1 MRNSIIFFIWALLIA
16 CNADSYGASCI
27 ALVFE
32 KLDDGL
38 RDASFK
44 QVLADAND
52 SDHLVAVS
60 GSSVY
65 SSHDGGNKWSQI
77 FSLRSEGIFVNTV
90 DLSSGKIYCGTDDG
104 LYTGIE
110 RGDRWKRIFG
120 GIGRRENSVL
130 SVAVTPAGGTMI
142 FVGTR
147 SGLFVS
153 RDAGRNWNK
162 VRGMPADLSVR
173 KILYAGSVIYALTDR
188 GLYRGYDNGSSWKI
202 SYGTVPV
209 RENGYSGSGEDS
221 LSGGV
226 EPERGRSLTS
236 LVAAPDDPDKLFMG
250 TTSGLIVSED
260 GGRTWKVSRFAGI
273 TGAEVRALSSASD
286 DMLTIFA
293 ATGNGL
299 YCLDPASGKSLRLY
313 KGLLTEDVRDVAV
326 TVNPY
331 GPVIVA
337 TGRGLYI
344 SYIDASAASYDS
356 AVKTDSALW
365 IFSGEPTIA
374 DVREAAIRYAE
385 VDPRKIRKWRRAASN
400 RAWLPDL
407 HISFDRNRDWQS
419 STYFY
424 STSTQKYKDDDITKG
439 KDYGWSVSLTW
450 ELGDLIW
457 NDAQTS
463 IDARSRL
470 MVQLR
475 DDIVNEVTRLYF
487 ERRRLQIKML
497 LRPERVRMKRIEDEL
512 RLQELTASIDALTG
526 SYLSRRMRARVSSRQ

>member
-1 MRNSIIFFIWALLIA
+1 VRPS
-16 CNADSYGASCI
+16 
-27 ALVFE
+27 
-32 KLDDGL
+32 
-38 RDASFK
+38 
-44 QVLADAND
+44 
-52 SDHLVAVS
+52 
-60 GSSVY
+60 
-65 SSHDGGNKWSQI
+65 
-77 FSLRSEGIFVNTV
+77 
-90 DLSSGKIYCGTDDG
+90 
-104 LYTGIE
+104 
-110 RGDRWKRIFG
+110 
-120 GIGRRENSVL
+120 
-130 SVAVTPAGGTMI
+130 GGTMI

-153 RDAGRNWNK
+153 RDGGRNWNK

-173 KILYAGSVIYALTDR
+173 KLLYADSVIYALTDR

-209 RENGYSGSGEDS
+209 RKDGYSGSGEDS

-236 LVAAPDDPDKLFMG
+236 LVAAPNDPDKLFMG

-260 GGRTWKVSRFAGI
+260 GGRTWKTSRFAGI
-273 TGAEVRALSSASD
+273 TGAEVRALSTASD

-299 YCLDPASGKSLRLY
+299 YCLDPVSGKSLRLY
-313 KGLLTEDVRDVAV
+313 KGLLTEDVQDVAV

-331 GPVIVA
+331 GPVMVA

-344 SYIDASAASYDS
+344 SYIDAGAASYDS
-356 AVKTDSALW
+356 AVKTDNALW

-374 DVREAAIRYAE
+374 EVREAAIRYAE
-385 VDPRKIRKWRRAASN
+385 VDPAKIRKWRRAASN

-424 STSTQKYKDDDITKG
+424 STTTQKYKDDDITKG
-439 KDYGWSVSLTW
+439 NDGGWSVSLTW

-497 LRPERVRMKRIEDEL
+497 LRP
-512 RLQELTASIDALTG
+512 S
-526 SYLSRRMRARVSSRQ
+526 ARH